1 MVMTGGRVRTPL
13 KPSTRIYEGRLY
25 RIVVDGKS
33 ELGTPEELIDLRDL
47 KFEPSVAPP
56 EATV

>member
-1 MVMTGGRVRTPL
+1 M
-13 KPSTRIYEGRLY
+13 
-25 RIVVDGKS
+25 VVDGKS

-56 EATV
+56 QATVWNGRSPRGRALAK